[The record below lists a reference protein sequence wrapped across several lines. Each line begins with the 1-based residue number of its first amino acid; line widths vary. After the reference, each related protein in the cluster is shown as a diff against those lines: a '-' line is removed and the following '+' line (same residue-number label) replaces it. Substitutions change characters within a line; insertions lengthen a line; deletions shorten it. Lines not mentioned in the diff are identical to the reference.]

1 MAAELGGLIDSLDM
15 LTNILLLIVMVVSIA
30 MYAYPDPSVR
40 HNGLVAFLVTL
51 LAAALTN
58 IKIPV

>member
-1 MAAELGGLIDSLDM
+1 MAAALGGLIDSLDM
-15 LTNILLLIVMVVSIA
+15 LTNILLLIVLAVSVA

>member
-1 MAAELGGLIDSLDM
+1 MVAELSGVIDSLNT
-15 LTNILLLIVMVVSIA
+15 LTNILLLVVMLVSVA

-51 LAAALTN
+51 LAAVLTN
-58 IKIPV
+58 IQIPV

>member
-1 MAAELGGLIDSLDM
+1 MVAELGGVIDSLNT
-15 LTNILLLIVMVVSIA
+15 LTNILLLVVMLVSVA

-51 LAAALTN
+51 LAAVLTN
-58 IKIPV
+58 IQIPV

>member
-1 MAAELGGLIDSLDM
+1 MAAELSGVIDSLNT
-15 LTNILLLIVMVVSIA
+15 LTNILLLVVMLVSVA

-51 LAAALTN
+51 LAAVLTN
-58 IKIPV
+58 IQIPV

>member
-1 MAAELGGLIDSLDM
+1 MGGLIDSLDM
-15 LTNILLLIVMVVSIA
+15 LTNILLLIVLAVSVA

>member
-1 MAAELGGLIDSLDM
+1 MAAELGGVIDSLNT
-15 LTNILLLIVMVVSIA
+15 LTNILLLVVMVVSVA

-51 LAAALTN
+51 LAAVLTN
-58 IKIPV
+58 IQIPV